1 MSMNPEILLIAA
13 PHEEW
18 PQHVKALTAGRLV
31 ALQLDPNAPLAS
43 DTRLESVRVLV
54 GAPQDLSRWMDSCPR
69 LEWIQSTWAGVDA
82 LASQIPH
89 NVVVTPLKHVFG
101 QAMSEFVMGWILSI
115 ERRVITRATAS
126 KWDSS
131 PEPGVLGKTMGI
143 LGTGS
148 IGQAVAQAAGHFGIR
163 CKGLNSN
170 GRSAPGFVQCYT
182 AHDPEFFNDLDYVV
196 SVLPKT
202 DHTTHLINSV
212 SLSTLPKGSII
223 VNIGRGNAIDDQA
236 LLSAVKKRQVK
247 AAVLD
252 VFNQEPL
259 PESHPYWLESNVY
272 VTSHTAA
279 PTMARLVGHAMAN
292 NLSRFIEGK
301 PLVDVYEPTKGY

>member
-1 MSMNPEILLIAA
+1 MNPEILLIAEA
-13 PHEEW
+13 HEEW
-18 PQHVKALTAGRLV
+18 PQHVIELTAGRLV
-31 ALQLDPNAPLAS
+31 ALRLDPKVPLAS

-54 GAPQDLSRWMDSCPR
+54 GGPQDAAQWVNSCPK

-82 LASQIPH
+82 LASLIPR
-89 NVVVTPLKHVFG
+89 NIVVTPLKHVFG

-115 ERRVITRATAS
+115 ERRVITRATTS

-148 IGQAVAQAAGHFGIR
+148 IGQAVAQAAGQFGIR
-163 CKGLNSN
+163 CKGLNSD
-170 GRSAPGFVQCYT
+170 GRSVPGFVKCYT
-182 AHDPEFFNDLDYVV
+182 ARDPEFFNDLDYVV

-212 SLSTLPKGSII
+212 SLSSLPKGSIV
-223 VNIGRGNAIDDQA
+223 VNIGRGNAIDDEA
-236 LLSAVKKRQVK
+236 LLSALKEKQVK

-279 PTMARLVGHAMAN
+279 PTMDRLVGQAMAN
-292 NLSRFIEGK
+292 NFSRFIEGK

>member
-1 MSMNPEILLIAA
+1 MNPEVLLIAE

-18 PQHVKALTAGRLV
+18 PQHVMALTAGRLV
-31 ALQLDPNAPLAS
+31 ALRLDPKAPQAT

-54 GAPQDLSRWMDSCPR
+54 GAPQDAVRWVDRCPK
-69 LEWIQSTWAGVDA
+69 LEWIQSTWAGVDV
-82 LASQIPH
+82 LASQISR

-101 QAMSEFVMGWILSI
+101 QAMAEFVMGWILSI
-115 ERRVITRATAS
+115 ERRIITRATTS

-143 LGTGS
+143 LGTGC
-148 IGQAVAQAAGHFGIR
+148 IGQAVAQAAGQFGIR
-163 CKGLNSN
+163 CKGLNSD
-170 GRSAPGFVQCYT
+170 GRSVPGFVKCYT
-182 AHDPEFFNDLDYVV
+182 ARDPEFFNDLDFVV

-223 VNIGRGNAIDDQA
+223 INIGRGNAIDDDA
-236 LLSAVKKRQVK
+236 LLSALEARYVKV
-247 AAVLD
+247 AVLD
-252 VFNQEPL
+252 VFDQEPL
-259 PESHPYWLESNVY
+259 PASHPYWRQSNVY
-272 VTSHTAA
+272 ITSHTAA
-279 PTMARLVGHAMAN
+279 PTMTRAVAKAMTS

>member
-1 MSMNPEILLIAA
+1 MNPEILLIAE

-18 PQHVKALTAGRLV
+18 PQHVMELTEGRLV
-31 ALQLDPNAPLAS
+31 ALRLDPQAPPAS

-54 GAPQDLSRWMDSCPR
+54 GAPQDAARWVGRCPK

-82 LASQIPH
+82 LASQIPR

-148 IGQAVAQAAGHFGIR
+148 IGQAVAQAAGQFGIR
-163 CKGLNSN
+163 CKGLNSD
-170 GRSAPGFVQCYT
+170 GHSVPGFVKCYT
-182 AHDPEFFNDLDYVV
+182 ARDPEFFNDLDYVV

-202 DHTTHLINSV
+202 DQTTHLINCV
-212 SLSTLPKGSII
+212 SLSTLPKDSII
-223 VNIGRGNAIDDQA
+223 VNIGRGNAIDDEA
-236 LLSAVKKRQVK
+236 LLTALKKRKVK

-252 VFNQEPL
+252 VFDQEPL
-259 PESHPYWLESNVY
+259 PESHPYWLDPNVY

-279 PTMARLVGHAMAN
+279 PTMTRLVGQAMAN

>member
-1 MSMNPEILLIAA
+1 MNPEILLIAE

-18 PQHVKALTAGRLV
+18 PQHVMELTTGRLKALR
-31 ALQLDPNAPLAS
+31 LDPQAPLAS

-54 GAPQDLSRWMDSCPR
+54 GAPQDAARWVDRCPK

-82 LASQIPH
+82 LASQIPR

-148 IGQAVAQAAGHFGIR
+148 IGQAVAQVAGQFGIR
-163 CKGLNSN
+163 CKGLNSD
-170 GRSAPGFVQCYT
+170 GRSVPDFAQCYT
-182 AHDPEFFNDLDYVV
+182 ACDLEFFNDLDYVV

-223 VNIGRGNAIDDQA
+223 VNIGRGNAIDDEA
-236 LLSAVKKRQVK
+236 LLDALKRRQVK

-252 VFNQEPL
+252 VFDQEPL
-259 PESHPYWLESNVY
+259 PESHPYWLDPNVY

-279 PTMARLVGHAMAN
+279 PTMTRLVGQAMAN